1 MAAETQTL
9 NFGPEWLRAL
19 SSGGSVTSPP
29 LSPALPKYKLAD
41 YRYGREEMLALFLKD
56 NKIPSDLLDK
66 EFLPILQEEPLPPL
80 ALVPFTE
87 EEQNLTL
94 ALSSWQRNF
103 SMSVN
108 SAAVLRLTG
117 RGGGTVAGAPRGRSS
132 SRGRGRGR
140 GESGFYQRSFDEVEG
155 GFGRGGGREMHRS
168 QSWEERGDRR
178 FEKPGRKDPVRPNFE
193 EGGTATTG
201 RKHEFIR
208 SESEN
213 WRIFREEQNGED
225 DDGGWRLAGSRR
237 DGERWRPHSPDGPR
251 SAGWREHM
259 ERRRRFEFDFR
270 ERDDERGYRRVRC
283 GSGSMDDD
291 RDSLPEWCLE
301 DAEEEMGTFDS
312 SGAFLSLKK
321 VQKEP
326 IPEEQEMD
334 FRPVEEGEERSDSEG
349 SHNEEA
355 KDHEKTTKKEGEKTD
370 RVVAEPCNVTEAVE
384 EAVQASSPAARS
396 DTPPKSQ
403 APDLLQTSLFERKEE
418 AVPERTEKT
427 EDKENRMENTPPA
440 KMSSRGED
448 LASVAQPLPQISAD
462 TASPAHLS
470 PPVSNSNPALRPVQ
484 TPVTAAP
491 GMGNIPTD
499 PDDEEGLKHLEQQAE
514 KMVAYLQDSAL
525 DDERLAAKIQEH
537 RAKGSSM
544 PLFHEAMQKW
554 YYKDP
559 QGEIQGPFSNQEMA
573 EWFQAG
579 YFTMSLL
586 VKRACDETF
595 QPLGDIMKMWGR
607 VPFTPGPAPLPH
619 LGELDQERLTR
630 QQELAL
636 IQMQHLQY
644 QHLLIQQQYAQVL
657 AQQQKAALSSQQQQ
671 QLAILLQQ
679 FQALKMRISEQ
690 NMMPPVTR
698 SVSVPDTGSIW
709 ELQSASQ
716 PTVWEGSS
724 VWDLPIDTAAQGS
737 ALEQLQQL
745 EKAKAAKL
753 EQERREV
760 EMRAKREE
768 EERKRQE
775 ELRRQQE
782 ELLRRQQEDERKR
795 REEEELARRKQEMTV
810 RAERGEAVDLICLD
824 FRKAFD
830 VILHKRLVYK
840 EEALRRQREQE
851 IALRRQREEEER
863 QQQEEALRRLE
874 ERRREEEERRQREE
888 LLRKQEEEAAK
899 WAREEEEAQRRLEES
914 RLRMEEEAAR
924 QRLEEEERKRK
935 ELELQRQKEI
945 MRQRQQQQE
954 ALRRLQQQQQQQQ
967 LAQMKLP
974 SSSTWGQQSNSGA
987 CQSQTTLSLAEIQ
1000 KLEEERERQLR
1011 EEQRRQQRELMK
1023 ALQQQQQQQKL
1034 SGWGN
1039 VTKQTGTTKSLLE
1052 IQQEEARQM
1061 QKQQQQ
1067 QHQQPNRVRNTT
1079 HSNLHTSIGNSVWG
1093 SLNTN
1098 PSNQWASD
1106 LVSSIWSNADTKNS
1120 NMGFWDDA
1128 VKEVGP
1134 RNSTNKNKSNASLSK
1149 SVGITSRQNKKVEEE
1164 EKLLKLFQGVNKAQD
1179 GFTQWCEQMLHALNT
1194 ANNLDVPTFVSFL
1207 KEVESPYEVHD
1218 YIRAYL
1224 GDTPEA
1230 KEFAKQFLERRA
1242 KQKASQQRQQQQ
1254 QQDSVWGMN
1263 HSSLHSVFQTN
1274 QSNNQ
1279 QSNFEAVQSG
1289 KKKKKQK
1296 MVRAD
1301 PSLLGFSVNASSERL
1316 NMGEIETLEDY

>member
-87 EEQNLTL
+87 EEQ
-94 ALSSWQRNF
+94 RNF

-117 RGGGTVAGAPRGRSS
+117 RGGGTVVGAPRGRSS

-193 EGGTATTG
+193 EGGTTTTG

-237 DGERWRPHSPDGPR
+237 DGERWRPHSP
-251 SAGWREHM
+251 GWREHM

-355 KDHEKTTKKEGEKTD
+355 KDHEKTTRKEGEKTD
-370 RVVAEPCNVTEAVE
+370 RVVPEAVE

-403 APDLLQTSLFERKEE
+403 PPDLLQTSLFERKEE
-418 AVPERTEKT
+418 SLPERTEKT

-745 EKAKAAKL
+745 EKAKAAK
-753 EQERREV
+753 
-760 EMRAKREE
+760 
-768 EERKRQE
+768 
-775 ELRRQQE
+775 
-782 ELLRRQQEDERKR
+782 
-795 REEEELARRKQEMTV
+795 
-810 RAERGEAVDLICLD
+810 
-824 FRKAFD
+824 
-830 VILHKRLVYK
+830 

-1023 ALQQQQQQQKL
+1023 ALQQQQQQQQKL

-1039 VTKQTGTTKSLLE
+1039 VTKPTGTTKSLLE

-1279 QSNFEAVQSG
+1279 QSSFEAVQSG

>member
-87 EEQNLTL
+87 EEQ
-94 ALSSWQRNF
+94 RNF

-117 RGGGTVAGAPRGRSS
+117 RGGGTVVGAPRGRSS

-193 EGGTATTG
+193 EGGAATTG

-237 DGERWRPHSPDGPR
+237 DGERWRPHSP
-251 SAGWREHM
+251 GWREHM

-355 KDHEKTTKKEGEKTD
+355 KDHEKNTKKEGEKTD
-370 RVVAEPCNVTEAVE
+370 RVVAEAAE
-384 EAVQASSPAARS
+384 EAAQTSSPAARS

-403 APDLLQTSLFERKEE
+403 PPDPLQASVFERKEE
-418 AVPERTEKT
+418 SVPERTEKT
-427 EDKENRMENTPPA
+427 EDKENRTESTPPA
-440 KMSSRGED
+440 KTSNRGED

-724 VWDLPIDTAAQGS
+724 VWDLPIDTASQGP

-745 EKAKAAKL
+745 EKAKAA
-753 EQERREV
+753 
-760 EMRAKREE
+760 
-768 EERKRQE
+768 
-775 ELRRQQE
+775 
-782 ELLRRQQEDERKR
+782 
-795 REEEELARRKQEMTV
+795 
-810 RAERGEAVDLICLD
+810 
-824 FRKAFD
+824 
-830 VILHKRLVYK
+830 K

-888 LLRKQEEEAAK
+888 LIRKQEEEAAK

-1023 ALQQQQQQQKL
+1023 ALQQQQQQQQQKL

-1039 VTKQTGTTKSLLE
+1039 VTKPTGTTKSLLE

>member
-87 EEQNLTL
+87 EEQ
-94 ALSSWQRNF
+94 RNF

-117 RGGGTVAGAPRGRSS
+117 RGGGTVVGAPRGRSS

-193 EGGTATTG
+193 EGGAVTAG

-225 DDGGWRLAGSRR
+225 EDGGWRLAGSRR
-237 DGERWRPHSPDGPR
+237 DGERWRPHSPDGPH

-270 ERDDERGYRRVRC
+270 DRDDERGYRRVRC

-355 KDHEKTTKKEGEKTD
+355 KDHEKNKKEGEKTE
-370 RVVAEPCNVTEAVE
+370 RIVAESVE
-384 EAVQASSPAARS
+384 EAAQASSPAARS

-403 APDLLQTSLFERKEE
+403 PPDPLQTNLFERKEE
-418 AVPERTEKT
+418 SLPERTEKT
-427 EDKENRMENTPPA
+427 EDKENRVENTLSA
-440 KMSSRGED
+440 KMSNRGED
-448 LASVAQPLPQISAD
+448 MASLAQPLPQISAD
-462 TASPAHLS
+462 TAASAHLS

-644 QHLLIQQQYAQVL
+644 QHLLIQQQYAQML

-724 VWDLPIDTAAQGS
+724 VWDLPIDTAAQGP

-745 EKAKAAKL
+745 EKAKAA
-753 EQERREV
+753 
-760 EMRAKREE
+760 
-768 EERKRQE
+768 
-775 ELRRQQE
+775 
-782 ELLRRQQEDERKR
+782 
-795 REEEELARRKQEMTV
+795 
-810 RAERGEAVDLICLD
+810 
-824 FRKAFD
+824 
-830 VILHKRLVYK
+830 K

-888 LLRKQEEEAAK
+888 LIRKQEEEAAK

-1000 KLEEERERQLR
+1000 KIEEERERQLR

-1023 ALQQQQQQQKL
+1023 ALQQQQQQQQQKL

-1039 VTKQTGTTKSLLE
+1039 VTKPTGTTKSLLE

>member
-1 MAAETQTL
+1 MIAEVKTHSPQFT
-9 NFGPEWLRAL
+9 L

-87 EEQNLTL
+87 EEQ
-94 ALSSWQRNF
+94 RNF

-117 RGGGTVAGAPRGRSS
+117 RGGGTVVGAPRGRSS

-237 DGERWRPHSPDGPR
+237 DGERWRPHSPGERR
-251 SAGWREHM
+251 SERSWREHM

-355 KDHEKTTKKEGEKTD
+355 KDHEKTAKKEGEKTD
-370 RVVAEPCNVTEAVE
+370 RVVAEAVE

-403 APDLLQTSLFERKEE
+403 PPDPLQTSLFERKEE
-418 AVPERTEKT
+418 SVPERTEKT
-427 EDKENRMENTPPA
+427 EDKENRTENTPPA
-440 KMSSRGED
+440 KMSNRGED

-724 VWDLPIDTAAQGS
+724 VWDLPIDTAAQGP

-795 REEEELARRKQEMTV
+795 REEEELARRKQ
-810 RAERGEAVDLICLD
+810 
-824 FRKAFD
+824 
-830 VILHKRLVYK
+830 VIY
-840 EEALRRQREQE
+840 
-851 IALRRQREEEER
+851 
-863 QQQEEALRRLE
+863 
-874 ERRREEEERRQREE
+874 
-888 LLRKQEEEAAK
+888 LLYSSLCPGKEEEAAK

-1023 ALQQQQQQQKL
+1023 ALQQQQQQQQQKL

-1039 VTKQTGTTKSLLE
+1039 VTKPTGTTKSLLE

-1254 QQDSVWGMN
+1254 QQLKPTEDQILLDSVWGMN

>member
-1 MAAETQTL
+1 
-9 NFGPEWLRAL
+9 
-19 SSGGSVTSPP
+19 
-29 LSPALPKYKLAD
+29 
-41 YRYGREEMLALFLKD
+41 MLALFLKD

-87 EEQNLTL
+87 EEQ
-94 ALSSWQRNF
+94 RNF

-117 RGGGTVAGAPRGRSS
+117 RGGGGAVVGAPRGRSS

-140 GESGFYQRSFDEVEG
+140 GECGFYQRSFDEVEG
-155 GFGRGGGREMHRS
+155 VFGRGGGREMHRS

-178 FEKPGRKDPVRPNFE
+178 FEKPGRKEVGRPNFE
-193 EGGTATTG
+193 EGGPASVG

-225 DDGGWRLAGSRR
+225 EDGGWRLAGSRR

-259 ERRRRFEFDFR
+259 ERRRRFEFEFR
-270 ERDDERGYRRVRC
+270 DRDDDRGYRRVRS
-283 GSGSMDDD
+283 GSGSIDDD

-301 DAEEEMGTFDS
+301 DADEEMGTFDS

-334 FRPVEEGEERSDSEG
+334 FRPVEEGEECSDSDG
-349 SHNEEA
+349 SHKEDA
-355 KDHEKTTKKEGEKTD
+355 KEPDQTNKKEGEKTD
-370 RVVAEPCNVTEAVE
+370 RVGAETNEETSQNSSSSARPGTPSDHQLQEAP
-384 EAVQASSPAARS
+384 Q
-396 DTPPKSQ
+396 
-403 APDLLQTSLFERKEE
+403 FERKEE
-418 AVPERTEKT
+418 PKTEQTEKA
-427 EDKENRMENTPPA
+427 EEESRVENSLPTKVPN
-440 KMSSRGED
+440 RGDEMVPD
-448 LASVAQPLPQISAD
+448 VQQPLSQIPSD
-462 TASPAHLS
+462 TSSPLLILP
-470 PPVSNSNPALRPVQ
+470 PPVPNPSPALRPVEM
-484 TPVTAAP
+484 PVIGAP
-491 GMGNIPTD
+491 GMGSVSTE

-525 DDERLAAKIQEH
+525 DDERLASKLQEH
-537 RAKGSSM
+537 RAKGVSI
-544 PLFHEAMQKW
+544 PLIHEAMQKW

-559 QGEIQGPFSNQEMA
+559 QGEIQGPFNNQEMA

-586 VKRACDETF
+586 VKRACDESF

-607 VPFTPGPAPLPH
+607 VPFSPGPAPPPH
-619 LGELDQERLTR
+619 MGELDQERLTR
-630 QQELAL
+630 QQELTAL
-636 IQMQHLQY
+636 YQIQHLQY
-644 QHLLIQQQYAQVL
+644 QQFLIQQQYAQVL

-671 QLAILLQQ
+671 QLALLLQQ
-679 FQALKMRISEQ
+679 FQALKMRISDQ
-690 NMMPPVTR
+690 NIIPSVTR

-709 ELQSASQ
+709 ELQPTAAQ
-716 PTVWEGSS
+716 PAVWEGGS
-724 VWDLPIDTAAQGS
+724 VWDLPLDTTTSGP

-753 EQERREV
+753 EQERREA

-782 ELLRRQQEDERKR
+782 EILRRQQEEERKR
-795 REEEELARRKQEMTV
+795 REEEELARRKQ
-810 RAERGEAVDLICLD
+810 
-824 FRKAFD
+824 
-830 VILHKRLVYK
+830 

-874 ERRREEEERRQREE
+874 ERRREEEERRKQEE

-899 WAREEEEAQRRLEES
+899 WAREEEEAQRRLEEN

-924 QRLEEEERKRK
+924 LRHEEEERKRK
-935 ELELQRQKEI
+935 ELELQRQKEL

-974 SSSTWGQQSNSGA
+974 SSSTWGQQSSTTA
-987 CQSQTTLSLAEIQ
+987 CQSQATLSLAEIQ

-1023 ALQQQQQQQKL
+1023 ALQQQQQQQQQKL

-1039 VTKQTGTTKSLLE
+1039 VSKPAGTTKSLLE

-1067 QHQQPNRVRNTT
+1067 QQQPPNRARNNT
-1079 HSNLHTSIGNSVWG
+1079 HSSLHTSIGNSVWG
-1093 SLNTN
+1093 SINTG

-1134 RNSTNKNKSNASLSK
+1134 RNSTNKNKNASLSK
-1149 SVGITSRQNKKVEEE
+1149 SVGVSNRQNKKVEEE

-1224 GDTPEA
+1224 GDTSEA

-1254 QQDSVWGMN
+1254 QQQQDSVWGMN
-1263 HSSLHSVFQTN
+1263 HSTLHSVFQTN

-1316 NMGEIETLEDY
+1316 NMGEIETLDDY